1 MCYVLI
7 WDTQHSS
14 VTVHWER
21 FQENQTFCRECSVTV
36 VIIYTRKKAGSWH
49 IWNFFHT
56 FCSCFGRY
64 CYRLLGTRGQHPQ
77 PRFCRFQTV
86 MRNGVKDSC
95 KHLKK
100 KSIAI
105 DRPVIFIHFS
115 SALTPSS
122 PINKTHNFGW
132 KKIFFK
138 LKTTIKALKF
148 SIYIWQITVQLPSNL
163 YIFTWLFM
171 YAPYPLWI
179 IYKNGMII
187 AHHYKTVRS

>member
-1 MCYVLI
+1 MTYLKLFPHI
-7 WDTQHSS
+7 LLLFWALLL
-14 VTVHWER
+14 
-21 FQENQTFCRECSVTV
+21 QTSGHKGAAPTAPFLPLSNSDEKWS
-36 VIIYTRKKAGSWH
+36 K
-49 IWNFFHT
+49 
-56 FCSCFGRY
+56 
-64 CYRLLGTRGQHPQ
+64 RLLQA
-77 PRFCRFQTV
+77 
-86 MRNGVKDSC
+86 
-95 KHLKK
+95 LKK

-148 SIYIWQITVQLPSNL
+148 SIWKSKMNIWQITVQLPSNL